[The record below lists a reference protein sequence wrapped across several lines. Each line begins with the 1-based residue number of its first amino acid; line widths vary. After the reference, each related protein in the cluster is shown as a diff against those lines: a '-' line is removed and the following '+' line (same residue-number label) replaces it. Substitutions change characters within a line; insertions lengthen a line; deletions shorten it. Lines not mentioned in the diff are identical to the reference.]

1 MNHFVSVWLDLTRF
15 ESDWVILLHFDSFE
29 SVWLSLTQFDL
40 IWLNL
45 THWFNLSQV
54 QSVSSFGLKLTR
66 LTHLKKIENL
76 CFSFPD
82 SVDVCKLSSQILCG
96 KTSWKFVG
104 LDVFDFRPTIG
115 IDDVLPWF
123 CRGTLR
129 KWTHHY
135 FWNNVMILLNKI
147 NVLKIII
154 ILKQFGRVWFLIDHS
169 LRPPIDFLYSGVRIA
184 LWCMYKL
191 REFWTQFC
199 VWLKRHKAL

>member
-1 MNHFVSVWLDLTRF
+1 M
-15 ESDWVILLHFDSFE
+15 
-29 SVWLSLTQFDL
+29 
-40 IWLNL
+40 
-45 THWFNLSQV
+45 
-54 QSVSSFGLKLTR
+54 
-66 LTHLKKIENL
+66 
-76 CFSFPD
+76 FSFPD

-154 ILKQFGRVWFLIDHS
+154 ILKQFGRVCFLIDHS

-184 LWCMYKL
+184 LWCTSCVSFEHNFAFGWNIYDPDKPPNT
-191 REFWTQFC
+191 WNHKPYFC
-199 VWLKRHKAL
+199 FLCLSFSRRNCNDL